1 MYLVATTIG
10 TRDLVFSQ
18 VSAQGYS
25 CYQFGGVIILSS
37 LVLQAATSK
46 LAGLMAM
53 AASMGRLTPCRAS
66 RGVFLFTV
74 YRRRFDAPRSAAVC
88 ISSGSRPHLL
98 PR

>member
-25 CYQFGGVIILSS
+25 CYLFGGVIILSS

-46 LAGLMAM
+46 LAGLIMWVLGAIPYLL
-53 AASMGRLTPCRAS
+53 AAGWIGW
-66 RGVFLFTV
+66 RG
-74 YRRRFDAPRSAAVC
+74 YWQWQRRW
-88 ISSGSRPHLL
+88 GG
-98 PR
+98 